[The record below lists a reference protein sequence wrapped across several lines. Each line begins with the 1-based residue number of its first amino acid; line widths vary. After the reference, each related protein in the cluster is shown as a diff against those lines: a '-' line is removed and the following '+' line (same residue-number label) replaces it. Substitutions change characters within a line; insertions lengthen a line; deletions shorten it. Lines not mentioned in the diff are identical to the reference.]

1 MSHIKKENDYIKKIL
16 DNIVKEEEHLLN
28 RYKDLKDL
36 KKFLKNKKETKLE
49 ELNQTINTEI
59 ENLNLIITYK
69 KETLE
74 KQHLAL
80 LSLLEY
86 LNTLHEKKKE
96 LDINQT
102 LTKIKFLEE
111 NLKKINSYI

>member
-1 MSHIKKENDYIKKIL
+1 MSHIKKQNDYIKKTL
-16 DNIVKEEEHLLN
+16 DSIIKEEEHLLS

-36 KKFLKNKKETKLE
+36 KNFLKNKKETKLE

-74 KQHLAL
+74 KQHIAL

-86 LNTLHEKKKE
+86 LNTLHEKKKD

-102 LTKIKFLEE
+102 LTKIKLLEE